1 MVCKKCYYNNDEN
14 TKFCIKC
21 GEKLEPEA
29 TRLQYTKHKFKY
41 SKYKC

>member
-29 TRLQYTKHKFKY
+29 TR
-41 SKYKC
+41 